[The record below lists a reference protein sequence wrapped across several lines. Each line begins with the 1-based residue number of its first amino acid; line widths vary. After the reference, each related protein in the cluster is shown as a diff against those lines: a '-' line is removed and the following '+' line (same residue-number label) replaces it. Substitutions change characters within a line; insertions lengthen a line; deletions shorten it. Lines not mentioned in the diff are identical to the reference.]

1 MVFTAPT
8 EILKVFHY
16 YSLFKHPLSVDE
28 VVATLPMSITRSE
41 CESAIE
47 MLKEQGLLL
56 QKENYYALA
65 NQPEALIKRI
75 ENNALNQTMLQ
86 KAHKMAA
93 LVYRIP
99 FVRAVGLSGSLSKHG
114 ATPDADIDF
123 FIITAPQRVWVVKA
137 LLILYKKL
145 FLGGSHKFLC
155 VNYIVSEKALAIKNE
170 NIFKAIEM
178 ATIIPLFGS
187 STFKDF
193 YTENNWVK
201 EQFPNWK
208 SPKIEFENKPPFS
221 KHIAEALL
229 SIAGKT
235 FNGFCLK
242 QFRKHAVRKFGQA
255 HTLSLVFEPEVSKYF
270 PVNAQTTVME
280 HMAKFN
286 ANQFQTQT
294 AASLELK

>member
-1 MVFTAPT
+1 
-8 EILKVFHY
+8 
-16 YSLFKHPLSVDE
+16 
-28 VVATLPMSITRSE
+28 
-41 CESAIE
+41 
-47 MLKEQGLLL
+47 
-56 QKENYYALA
+56 
-65 NQPEALIKRI
+65 
-75 ENNALNQTMLQ
+75 
-86 KAHKMAA
+86 AA

-99 FVRAVGLSGSLSKHG
+99 FVRAIGLSGSLSKQG

-145 FLGGSHKFLC
+145 FLGGSHKYLC

-187 STFKDF
+187 STFKEF
-193 YTENNWVK
+193 YTENNWVM
-201 EQFPNWK
+201 EQFPNWN
-208 SPKIEFENKPPFS
+208 SPKIEFEKKPPFS
-221 KHIAEALL
+221 KRVAEALL

-235 FNGFCLK
+235 LNGFCLK
-242 QFRKHAVRKFGQA
+242 QFRKHAVRKFGQV

-270 PVNAQTTVME
+270 PINAQTTVME

-286 ANQFQTQT
+286 PNLFENQT